1 MNSLTKRLMAGVA
14 AAATLLSGMALA
26 GSAMADGAGNFTE
39 ADLSATQTLTVTDS
53 INKDLTG
60 KNLLPIRL
68 AKYTAGQYDG
78 NGKITGYDIETM
90 DTPQGLKSAIAAA
103 AKAVAG
109 TDHESEV
116 SENNPMLWVVQNLST
131 ISTADGSKGNSS
143 ASPYSGTLRDFLTAL
158 AKSDVV
164 KNATSSEG
172 NPYMTV
178 EADAMTAG
186 SKATATVAS
195 GIYAIVDKTP
205 TAADQATGAKK
216 IIASIPMMTG
226 TAIGEN
232 GKYSELLK
240 GDTTTTLGTIEYKAT
255 LPTIT
260 KKITASGSTQGIG
273 TVKED
278 GSVSDLAIGDDVTYT
293 LTTKVPNYTGYD
305 KYYLAMNDTLGAGL
319 TLKSDSFTVNVED
332 HTGNLAKDTDY
343 KVNVD
348 GQKFTILF
356 APTTDDPVTS
366 NLVQTDATKSLFPV
380 GKTITVTYKATLNQ
394 NAVIGNASNGAGNP
408 NAVNLEYSNNPGT
421 EDHGKTED
429 INVKSYTGALT
440 IKKRDPN
447 GNVDANLA
455 GSIFTVKKK
464 GENTSNLKFLA
475 GANGTYTLVP
485 ANYNSGAGE
494 TVSEELKVPTTGDI
508 TINGL
513 NGEYTITEKSSAY
526 GATIGLPSFD
536 AKVTV
541 NQENGNV
548 TVTNTADA
556 NNLVTANSTA
566 AQDGAVTV
574 KNVHNFTE
582 MPKTGAAWL
591 CIYAAMAVL
600 CGGGAF
606 LLLRSSKKRA

>member
-26 GSAMADGAGNFTE
+26 GSAIADGAGNFTE
-39 ADLSATQTLTVTDS
+39 VDLSATQTLTVTDS
-53 INKDLTG
+53 TNKDLTG

-68 AKYTAGQYDG
+68 AKYTAGQYDE
-78 NGKITGYDIETM
+78 NDKITGYDVETM
-90 DTPQGLKSAIAAA
+90 DDPSGLKTAIYDA

-109 TDHESEV
+109 TEHQNEV
-116 SENNPMLWVVQNLST
+116 SKDNPMLWVVQNLST
-131 ISTADGSKGNSS
+131 ISTADGSKTGNSS

-164 KNATSSEG
+164 KNAQPSEG
-172 NPYMTV
+172 NSYMTV
-178 EADAMTAG
+178 DTDATAG
-186 SKATATVAS
+186 SKATATVAP
-195 GIYAIVDKTP
+195 GIYAIMDKTS
-205 TAADQATGAKK
+205 TAADADGTKK
-216 IIASIPMMTG
+216 TNVASIPMMTG
-226 TAIGEN
+226 TAIGTN
-232 GKYSELLK
+232 GKYNTLSN
-240 GDTTTTLGTIEYKAT
+240 GTTLGTIEYKAT

-260 KKITASGSTQGIG
+260 KEITASGSTQGTG
-273 TVKED
+273 NVANTGENKNK
-278 GSVSDLAIGDDVTYT
+278 VSDLAIGDDVTYT

-305 KYYLAMNDTLGAGL
+305 KYYLAMNDTLGDGL
-319 TLKSDSFTVNVED
+319 TLKPDSFTVNVEGS
-332 HTGNLAKDTDY
+332 TGNLVKDTGY

-356 APTTDDPVTS
+356 APTTSDPATS
-366 NLVQTDATKSLFPV
+366 NLVQTDATKILFPV

-394 NAVIGNASNGAGNP
+394 KAVIGNASESAGNP

-421 EDHGKTED
+421 DDHGKTED

-440 IKKRDPN
+440 IQKRDPN
-447 GNVDANLA
+447 GAVDAKLA
-455 GSIFTVKKK
+455 GSTFTIKKK
-464 GENTSNLKFLA
+464 NADTNLKFT
-475 GANGTYTLVP
+475 GSDGTYTLAPSGTEGASETLTVP
-485 ANYNSGAGE
+485 ASGN
-494 TVSEELKVPTTGDI
+494 I

-513 NGEYTITEKSSAY
+513 DGEYTITEKSSAY

-582 MPKTGAAWL
+582 MPKTGATWL